1 MYSSIDYTLKEKQ
14 GAKYFIALSCEML
27 GSGTFFL
34 HVHSVDDDD
43 CYGIDLT
50 PKMARD
56 LASQLIHFAKVAEDS
71 KTSEGGDE

>member
-27 GSGTFFL
+27 GSGTFCL

-50 PKMARD
+50 PKMARE
-56 LASQLIHFAKVAEDS
+56 LADQLLHFAKVAEDS
-71 KTSEGGDE
+71 KTNEGGDE